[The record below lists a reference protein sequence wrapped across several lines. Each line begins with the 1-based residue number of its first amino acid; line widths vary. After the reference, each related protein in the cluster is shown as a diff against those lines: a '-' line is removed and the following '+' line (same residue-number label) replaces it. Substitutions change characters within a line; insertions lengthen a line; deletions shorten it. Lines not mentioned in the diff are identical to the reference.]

1 MFDFIRLIYGKDKC
15 CCRLKLFGKYRWSFG
30 GIVCPANVFFQLFRI
45 ILSFPVC
52 LLVLWLLSN
61 LSMVT
66 LQLNNLTG
74 NKNSRDSFQSL
85 IFINETD
92 TLKTR
97 PNWSW
102 EIRDE
107 WVRGSTWLGNLK
119 NFTSFQRNRALHVP
133 KLVEIYISLSRAKNS
148 KTFLLSQILLLV
160 RLVRNFVYRLPPT
173 RCRRGHKP
181 EKSGAA
187 HHHGCFWMFLK
198 SPFCTFQGQIFK
210 KDLFG
215 KESATGRNLRKRMS
229 GSAEVDSIKN

>member
-1 MFDFIRLIYGKDKC
+1 MD
-15 CCRLKLFGKYRWSFG
+15 
-30 GIVCPANVFFQLFRI
+30 
-45 ILSFPVC
+45 
-52 LLVLWLLSN
+52 
-61 LSMVT
+61 
-66 LQLNNLTG
+66 
-74 NKNSRDSFQSL
+74 SRDSFESL

-187 HHHGCFWMFLK
+187 HHHGSFWMFLK
-198 SPFCTFQGQIFK
+198 STFQK
-210 KDLFG
+210 SLFSG
-215 KESATGRNLRKRMS
+215 SNFQEGLVWQRKRNRTKPPQ
-229 GSAEVDSIKN
+229 ANVRQC